1 MSFFGETNRDSYS
14 VAPSAA
20 ATGPLVGFFESWSVA
35 VDAQMRAS
43 SQFGIEYFMQE
54 LDWNQTR
61 AMLDAGVEDPPQLI
75 LGLEGRRP
83 GEGAVSVAQM
93 MRSDS
98 GYYEDFIPERSGAYL
113 DVARRYAGE
122 EISPE
127 FEERLQAYDA
137 RVLQIR
143 QDRPDLEL
151 MTSREMFDRVRE
163 DAQAAESR
171 LDGDRRTWGGAF
183 GGFFGG
189 ALSSMHPGTDP
200 LNFYSLGIG
209 GAGKTALQRIL
220 FQTGAQG
227 VVETINQVTGV
238 QEERQLLGL
247 SHGFADAAQRVA
259 ATALGAG
266 ALQGV
271 GEVVGAGVRQWLRDV
286 PTDRAPDITV
296 AEPQREP
303 LALPSPEQFREEAQT
318 IRLERDGRAY
328 TDILAEQAPLSGI
341 RTAEPRI
348 VADIGDMTRQ
358 LEAWDGGAPAS
369 LGARTANIALPGE
382 TRAARIGGVQAALDN
397 NRLYQLAK
405 EADPQAF
412 RQYEQLI
419 ERRNTY
425 RRWVEELAQGRD
437 RDVQQTMDRIE
448 ARLHA
453 LEARHK
459 TTQGKTNKLRIRQE
473 MTEVRA
479 DREALIAA
487 SRTRETRDIAQVRQE
502 LVKVDEKMRDIAPLI
517 GRAYSRARGRWGE
530 TAQEL
535 DAVWASYRSGRA
547 QPDMPSDAVLPD
559 YDTAM
564 MSLSDR
570 APILRQSNRVEPGA
584 TSADTAR
591 AIVAENAKV
600 IDEALTAYR
609 AEVRRLVDVSEDGK
623 LRIEGR
629 GYEFDLDK
637 DTMFVPHEEGTGG
650 REVTL
655 REFLEETRRADDE
668 LEAVSTC
675 SIR

>member
-1 MSFFGETNRDSYS
+1 MSFFGETNQDSYS

-20 ATGPLVGFFESWSVA
+20 ATGPLVGFFESWGVA

-61 AMLDAGVEDPPQLI
+61 AMMDAGVEDPPQLI

-83 GEGAVSVAQM
+83 GEGTVSVAQM
-93 MRSDS
+93 LRSDS

-151 MTSREMFDRVRE
+151 LTSREMFDRVRE

-189 ALSSMHPGTDP
+189 ALSSVHPGTDP
-200 LNFYSLGIG
+200 LNFYSLGVG
-209 GAGKTALQRIL
+209 GAGRTALQRIL

-238 QEERQLLGL
+238 QEERELLGL
-247 SHGFADAAQRVA
+247 SYGFADAAQRVA

-266 ALQGV
+266 ALQGA
-271 GEVVGAGVRQWLRDV
+271 GEVVGAGVRRWFRDV

-303 LALPSPEQFREEAQT
+303 LALPPPEQFREEAQT
-318 IRLERDGRAY
+318 VRLEQDGRAY
-328 TDILAEQAPLSGI
+328 TSILAEQAPLSGI
-341 RTAEPRI
+341 RMAEPRI

-382 TRAARIGGVQAALDN
+382 VRSARIGGVQAALDN

-437 RDVQQTMDRIE
+437 RDVQQTMERIE

-459 TTQGKTNKLRIRQE
+459 TTQGKTNKLRIREE
-473 MTEVRA
+473 MAEVRA

-547 QPDMPSDAVLPD
+547 QPDMPPDAVLPD

-570 APILRQSNRVEPGA
+570 APVLRQSDRVEPGA

-600 IDEALTAYR
+600 IDEALAAYR

-629 GYEFDLDK
+629 DYEFDLDK